1 MELNGFRIVK
11 RQTKLKKNSIYDF
24 FKFGRGGFEDKVLIN
39 LIYSLGLIVFVYSN
53 WSFIF
58 GGKIL
63 YGSSFSW
70 QSYPLTV
77 EYFKAVSE
85 GVYPFFSWNYGV
97 GFNSLADSQQSL
109 LHPLKILLSII
120 LQSPYRIDTIFLLF
134 HVALIFITSI
144 KLSNYF
150 LLNTKYSYE
159 KAIIATYLAIVI
171 ILNISIFSNYVHVF
185 FVAVFAYFLVLI
197 FLIDKFLSNPSRWC
211 FFQIVVATWLMLLC
225 GNFALQWVVFLA
237 LVVFMGCRVFQ
248 EKLSF
253 SPAILVIVAFGLAF
267 VIAAPQILATYES
280 MRLSARSTPGGYDK
294 FFMSAGPVQWLS
306 YVAPGSAYLLFKYS
320 HEVFARWGDNSLTDG
335 LHYIGVIPVA
345 LFFYSLAKLKDMP
358 GQVKIFS
365 SAALLMA
372 ILAAGLFAFVNLLLN
387 QLPIFGQ
394 FRAPIRSF
402 WALDVLVLLPTIFVL
417 ANVRTIDMYRL
428 RQILNAII
436 WVIICVTV
444 CAFIVSLGWERSLQ
458 ENWNLLAVKEIAYCF
473 VSLTIALLARA
484 FVSKKRRAKGGSLLI
499 ILVGLSTLDLGLH
512 HLGVAKEWTDPTV
525 TMIDERSSVV
535 DRRCDEMETQRV
547 WMDFTWPQ
555 FSTTIFPLTSS
566 QSKFHS
572 NVESLPTPE
581 LNGIT
586 CTLSYSLV
594 SSRLTSR
601 AMDVFY
607 DRWIQEFDDEER
619 YSLLKYMGFDSYSLI
634 NSNVGNS
641 SASEEFVAIPSPSVP
656 IPTAVEKLETVIESL
671 ERTAEPTFIGQLDN
685 VYMFLNRLEL
695 IQYLPSTERETVRL
709 SNDNVAL
716 LLPPPFYYFI
726 EYEGSSVV
734 PIQSHGPWYIL
745 PDEVSGSVKVT
756 YVPVPEL
763 IGIFLSMVGILMTCL
778 IIFLFRSDWNV
789 RLDVLHRLTST
800 IVGAIQ
806 KGFVKLVRTPNYRNL
821 LFGVSTLITCAIAI
835 AGFTVLDTMAVA
847 VSFSFLLILLYAV
860 YRIVIAVGNDH
871 LYGFGAAALVAFS
884 FSVGMLYAAL
894 NAVINKPGIGSSIV
908 EILDIALKS
917 FGFGN

>member
-1 MELNGFRIVK
+1 MFWNGA
-11 RQTKLKKNSIYDF
+11 KLKKNSIYDF
-24 FKFGRGGFEDKVLIN
+24 FKFHLEGFEDKALIN
-39 LIYSLGLIVFVYSN
+39 LTYSLGLIAFVYAN
-53 WSFIF
+53 WGFIF

-63 YGSSFSW
+63 YGTSFSF

-77 EYFKAVSE
+77 EYFKAISE

-120 LQSPYRIDTIFLLF
+120 LQSPYRIDTIFLLL

-150 LLNTKYSYE
+150 LLNTKYSYD

-171 ILNISIFSNYVHVF
+171 ILNISVFSNYAHVF
-185 FVAVFAYFLVLI
+185 FVAVFAYFLILI
-197 FLIDKFLSNPSRWC
+197 FLIEKFLSNPSRWC
-211 FFQIVVATWLMLLC
+211 FFQIVVTTWLMLLC
-225 GNFALQWVVFLA
+225 GNFALQWVVFCA

-267 VIAAPQILATYES
+267 VLAAPQILPTYEA

-306 YVAPGSAYLLFKYS
+306 YVAPGSSYLLYKYG

-345 LFFYSLAKLKDMP
+345 LFFYSLAKLKEMP
-358 GQVKIFS
+358 AQVKIFS
-365 SAALLMA
+365 TAA
-372 ILAAGLFAFVNLLLN
+372 ILMVIRAAGLFAFVNIFLN
-387 QLPIFGQ
+387 LLPIFGQ

-402 WALDVLVLLPTIFVL
+402 WVLDVLILLPTIFVL
-417 ANVRTIDMYRL
+417 ANVSRIDIYRL

-436 WVIICVTV
+436 LVIICVTV
-444 CAFIVSLGWERSLQ
+444 SAFIVSLGWERSLQ
-458 ENWNLLAVKEIAYCF
+458 ENWNLLAIKEIAYCF
-473 VSLTIALLARA
+473 ISLTIALLARA
-484 FVSKKRRAKGGSLLI
+484 FVSKKRCANGRSLLI
-499 ILVGLSTLDLGLH
+499 VLVGLSTLDLGLH
-512 HLGVAKEWTDPTV
+512 HLGIAKEWTNPTV
-525 TMIDERSSVV
+525 TMLDERSSVV

-566 QSKFHS
+566 QGKFHT
-572 NVESLPTPE
+572 NEESLPTPE

-601 AMDVFY
+601 ATNDFY

-641 SASEEFVAIPSPSVP
+641 SASEEFVAIPLPSIP
-656 IPTAVEKLETVIESL
+656 IPTAVEKLETIIESL
-671 ERTAEPTFIGQLDN
+671 EPTAEPTFIGQLDN
-685 VYMFLNRLEL
+685 VHMFLTQLKL
-695 IQYLPSTERETVRL
+695 IQYLPSTERETIRL
-709 SNDNVAL
+709 SNNNVAL
-716 LLPPPFYYFI
+716 LSPPPFYYFI

-756 YVPVPEL
+756 YIPVPEL
-763 IGIFLSMVGILMTCL
+763 IGIFLSVVGILMTGL

-789 RLDVLHRLTST
+789 QFHVLHRLTST
-800 IVGAIQ
+800 IIRAIQ
-806 KGFVKLVRTPNYRNL
+806 KGFVTLARTPKYRNL
-821 LFGVSTLITCAIAI
+821 LFVLSALITSAIAI
-835 AGFTVLDTMAVA
+835 AGLTVLNTMAIA

-871 LYGFGAAALVAFS
+871 LYGYGAAALVAFS

-894 NAVINKPGIGSSIV
+894 NAVINKPGIGSSII

>member
-1 MELNGFRIVK
+1 MFWNGA
-11 RQTKLKKNSIYDF
+11 KLKKNSIYDF
-24 FKFGRGGFEDKVLIN
+24 FKFHLEGFEDKALIN
-39 LIYSLGLIVFVYSN
+39 LTYSLGLIAFVYAN
-53 WSFIF
+53 WGFIF

-63 YGSSFSW
+63 YGTSFSF

-77 EYFKAVSE
+77 EYFKAISE

-120 LQSPYRIDTIFLLF
+120 LQSPYRIDTIFLLL

-150 LLNTKYSYE
+150 LLNTKYSYD

-171 ILNISIFSNYVHVF
+171 ILNISVFSNYAHVF
-185 FVAVFAYFLVLI
+185 FVAVFAYFLILI
-197 FLIDKFLSNPSRWC
+197 FLIEKFLSNPSRWC
-211 FFQIVVATWLMLLC
+211 FFQIVVTTWLMLLC
-225 GNFALQWVVFLA
+225 GNFALQWVVFCA

-267 VIAAPQILATYES
+267 VLAAPQILPTYEA

-306 YVAPGSAYLLFKYS
+306 YVAPGSSYLLYKYG

-345 LFFYSLAKLKDMP
+345 LFFYSLAKLKEMP
-358 GQVKIFS
+358 AQVKIFS
-365 SAALLMA
+365 TAA
-372 ILAAGLFAFVNLLLN
+372 ILMVIRAAGLFAFVNIFLN
-387 QLPIFGQ
+387 LLPIFGQ

-402 WALDVLVLLPTIFVL
+402 WVLDVLILLPTIFVL
-417 ANVRTIDMYRL
+417 ANVSRIDIYRL

-436 WVIICVTV
+436 LVIICVTV
-444 CAFIVSLGWERSLQ
+444 SAFIVSLGWERSLQ
-458 ENWNLLAVKEIAYCF
+458 ENWNLLAIKEIAYCF
-473 VSLTIALLARA
+473 ISLTIALLARA
-484 FVSKKRRAKGGSLLI
+484 FVSKKRCANGRSLLI
-499 ILVGLSTLDLGLH
+499 VLVGLSTLDLGLH
-512 HLGVAKEWTDPTV
+512 HLGIAKEWTNPTV
-525 TMIDERSSVV
+525 TMLDERSSVV

-566 QSKFHS
+566 QGKFHT
-572 NVESLPTPE
+572 NEESLPTPE

-601 AMDVFY
+601 ATNDFY

-641 SASEEFVAIPSPSVP
+641 SASEEFVAIPLPSIP
-656 IPTAVEKLETVIESL
+656 IPTAVEKLETIIESL
-671 ERTAEPTFIGQLDN
+671 EPTADPTFIGQLDN
-685 VYMFLNRLEL
+685 VYMFLTQLKL
-695 IQYLPSTERETVRL
+695 IQYLPSTERETIRL
-709 SNDNVAL
+709 SNNNVAL
-716 LLPPPFYYFI
+716 LSPPPFYYFI

-756 YVPVPEL
+756 YIPVPEL
-763 IGIFLSMVGILMTCL
+763 IGIFLSVVGILMTGL

-789 RLDVLHRLTST
+789 QFHVLHRLTST
-800 IVGAIQ
+800 IIRAIQ
-806 KGFVKLVRTPNYRNL
+806 KGFVTLARTPKYRNL
-821 LFGVSTLITCAIAI
+821 LFVLSALITSAIAI
-835 AGFTVLDTMAVA
+835 AGLTVLNTMAIA

-871 LYGFGAAALVAFS
+871 LYGYGAAALVAFS

-894 NAVINKPGIGSSIV
+894 NAVINKPGIGSSII

>member
-1 MELNGFRIVK
+1 MFWNGA
-11 RQTKLKKNSIYDF
+11 KLKKNSIYDF
-24 FKFGRGGFEDKVLIN
+24 FKFHLEGFEDKALIN
-39 LIYSLGLIVFVYSN
+39 LTYSLGLIAFVYAN
-53 WSFIF
+53 WGFIF

-63 YGSSFSW
+63 YGTSFSF

-77 EYFKAVSE
+77 EYFKAISE

-120 LQSPYRIDTIFLLF
+120 LQSPYRIDTIFLLL

-150 LLNTKYSYE
+150 LLNTKYSYD
-159 KAIIATYLAIVI
+159 KSIIATYLAIVI
-171 ILNISIFSNYVHVF
+171 ILNISVFSNYAHVF
-185 FVAVFAYFLVLI
+185 FVAVFAYFLILI
-197 FLIDKFLSNPSRWC
+197 FLIEKFLSNPSRWC
-211 FFQIVVATWLMLLC
+211 FFQIVVTTWLMLLC
-225 GNFALQWVVFLA
+225 GNFALQWVVFCA

-267 VIAAPQILATYES
+267 VLAAPQILPTYEA

-306 YVAPGSAYLLFKYS
+306 YVAPGSSYLLYKYG

-345 LFFYSLAKLKDMP
+345 LFFYSLAKLKEMP
-358 GQVKIFS
+358 AQVKIFS
-365 SAALLMA
+365 TAA
-372 ILAAGLFAFVNLLLN
+372 ILMVIRAAGLFAFVNIFLN
-387 QLPIFGQ
+387 LLPIFGQ

-402 WALDVLVLLPTIFVL
+402 WVLDVLILLPTIFVL
-417 ANVRTIDMYRL
+417 ANVSRIDIYRL

-436 WVIICVTV
+436 LVIICVTV
-444 CAFIVSLGWERSLQ
+444 SAFIVSLGWERSLQ
-458 ENWNLLAVKEIAYCF
+458 ENWNLLAIKEIAYCF
-473 VSLTIALLARA
+473 ISLTIALLARA
-484 FVSKKRRAKGGSLLI
+484 FVSKKRCANGRSLLI
-499 ILVGLSTLDLGLH
+499 VLVGLSTLDLGLH
-512 HLGVAKEWTDPTV
+512 HLGIAREWTNPTV
-525 TMIDERSSVV
+525 TMLDERSSVV

-566 QSKFHS
+566 QGKFHT
-572 NVESLPTPE
+572 NEESLPTPE

-601 AMDVFY
+601 ATNDFY

-641 SASEEFVAIPSPSVP
+641 SASEEFVAIPLPSIP
-656 IPTAVEKLETVIESL
+656 IPNAVEKLETIIESL
-671 ERTAEPTFIGQLDN
+671 EPTAEPTFIGQLDN
-685 VYMFLNRLEL
+685 VHMFLTQLKL
-695 IQYLPSTERETVRL
+695 IQYLPSTERETIRL
-709 SNDNVAL
+709 SNNNVAL
-716 LLPPPFYYFI
+716 LSPPPFYYFI

-756 YVPVPEL
+756 YIPVPEL
-763 IGIFLSMVGILMTCL
+763 IGIFLSVMGILMTGL

-789 RLDVLHRLTST
+789 RFHVLHRLTST
-800 IVGAIQ
+800 IIRAIQ
-806 KGFVKLVRTPNYRNL
+806 KGFVTLARTPKYRNL
-821 LFGVSTLITCAIAI
+821 LFVLSALITSAIAI
-835 AGFTVLDTMAVA
+835 AGLTVLNTMAIA

-860 YRIVIAVGNDH
+860 YRVVIAVGNDH
-871 LYGFGAAALVAFS
+871 LYGYGAAALVAFS

-894 NAVINKPGIGSSIV
+894 NAVINKPGIGSSII

>member
-1 MELNGFRIVK
+1 
-11 RQTKLKKNSIYDF
+11 
-24 FKFGRGGFEDKVLIN
+24 
-39 LIYSLGLIVFVYSN
+39 
-53 WSFIF
+53 
-58 GGKIL
+58 
-63 YGSSFSW
+63 
-70 QSYPLTV
+70 
-77 EYFKAVSE
+77 
-85 GVYPFFSWNYGV
+85 
-97 GFNSLADSQQSL
+97 
-109 LHPLKILLSII
+109 
-120 LQSPYRIDTIFLLF
+120 
-134 HVALIFITSI
+134 
-144 KLSNYF
+144 
-150 LLNTKYSYE
+150 
-159 KAIIATYLAIVI
+159 
-171 ILNISIFSNYVHVF
+171 
-185 FVAVFAYFLVLI
+185 
-197 FLIDKFLSNPSRWC
+197 
-211 FFQIVVATWLMLLC
+211 
-225 GNFALQWVVFLA
+225 
-237 LVVFMGCRVFQ
+237 MGCRVFQ

-267 VIAAPQILATYES
+267 VLAAPQILPTYEA

-306 YVAPGSAYLLFKYS
+306 YVAPGSSYLLYKYG

-345 LFFYSLAKLKDMP
+345 LFFYSLAKLKEMP
-358 GQVKIFS
+358 AQVKIFS
-365 SAALLMA
+365 TAA
-372 ILAAGLFAFVNLLLN
+372 ILMVIRAAGLFAFVNIFLN
-387 QLPIFGQ
+387 LLPIFGQ

-402 WALDVLVLLPTIFVL
+402 WVLDVLILLPTIFVL
-417 ANVRTIDMYRL
+417 ANVSRIDIYRL

-436 WVIICVTV
+436 LVIICVTV
-444 CAFIVSLGWERSLQ
+444 SAFIVSLGWERSLQ
-458 ENWNLLAVKEIAYCF
+458 ENWNLLAIKEIAYCF
-473 VSLTIALLARA
+473 ISLTIALLARA
-484 FVSKKRRAKGGSLLI
+484 FVSKKRCANGRSLLI
-499 ILVGLSTLDLGLH
+499 VLVGLSTLDLGLH
-512 HLGVAKEWTDPTV
+512 HLGIAKEWTNPTV
-525 TMIDERSSVV
+525 TMLEERSSVV

-566 QSKFHS
+566 QGKFHT
-572 NVESLPTPE
+572 NEESLPTPE

-601 AMDVFY
+601 ATNDFY

-641 SASEEFVAIPSPSVP
+641 SASEEFVAIPLPSIP
-656 IPTAVEKLETVIESL
+656 IPTAVEKLETIIESL
-671 ERTAEPTFIGQLDN
+671 EPTAEPTFIGQLDN
-685 VYMFLNRLEL
+685 VYMFLTQLKL
-695 IQYLPSTERETVRL
+695 IQYLPSTERETIRL
-709 SNDNVAL
+709 SNNNVAL
-716 LLPPPFYYFI
+716 LSPPPFYYFI

-756 YVPVPEL
+756 YIPVPEL
-763 IGIFLSMVGILMTCL
+763 IGIFLSVVGVLMTGL

-789 RLDVLHRLTST
+789 QFHVLHRLTST
-800 IVGAIQ
+800 IIGAIQ
-806 KGFVKLVRTPNYRNL
+806 KGFVTLARTPKYRNL
-821 LFGVSTLITCAIAI
+821 LFVLSALITSAIAI
-835 AGFTVLDTMAVA
+835 AGLTVLNTMAIA

-871 LYGFGAAALVAFS
+871 LYGYGAAALVAFS

-894 NAVINKPGIGSSIV
+894 NTVINKPGIGSRII